1 MTDAVVV
8 GVDEENALLSR
19 LKVIEEQPLDQ
30 RAAAFAQIH
39 DRLQQTLEGSDLGG
53 ARG

>member
-1 MTDAVVV
+1 MTDAVV
-8 GVDEENALLSR
+8 GEVDDGNSLVPR
-19 LKVIEEQPLDQ
+19 LKVIEEQPLEQ